1 MRLYQKGFEENA
13 LISVLMFF
21 LLYLILFPQ
30 VPDTSL
36 HPSLQPFVYLPFLF
50 VCLLRVILIFI
61 AQDTPRFQKITSF
74 VVALSAAF
82 WPLFYVLEMYADV
95 AENTLLIIY
104 PIWIIGIASAAAIA
118 LYKRYR
124 LLQIYMAELLIVP
137 SIFSLFNTIPNH
149 LLFGAAFFLLY
160 LYLAYFSKKN
170 YLIYQRLIEETQINE
185 EYVEQLYLS
194 KKSLEQTN
202 KELIEAAAEA
212 REATRAKSEFLANM
226 SHEIR
231 TPMNGIIGAAEL
243 LDGRIKNE
251 ENRSLLKIIS
261 DSATSLLNLI
271 NDILDFSK
279 IEAGKLDIVEEK
291 FNLQEIIESIVDRF
305 AIKAFKQDIELIF
318 YIDDDVPLQ
327 LKGDDARISQV
338 LTNLLGNAVKFTNEG
353 QVFLGVSLEK
363 MSGKTAEIKFT
374 IEDSGIGIKPE
385 KLDFIF
391 ESFTQEDG
399 STSRRFGG
407 TGLGTSISKM
417 LVELMGGRIWATSP
431 NPHNT
436 INDNAG
442 SVFTFIVPVE
452 VCQETAVST
461 LTPKVDDLKKYRA
474 LVVDDNATNLKIMSM
489 MLEGWGINHFV
500 TSDLQEALLKL
511 RDSDFDFIISDF
523 SMPEMD
529 GATFIKQA
537 RQVSRKQ
544 NIKAIVASSDTIHI
558 DQEVTRSQGIDKVI
572 FKPLKQS
579 LLYNSILEVL
589 NISVNEK
596 EDDDA
601 YDDTYIADAD
611 RYSILLAEDNLV
623 NQKIAEA
630 VFNSL
635 GFSIWIA
642 DDGKKAVELA
652 RKGNYDIIFMD
663 YQMPE
668 MNGIEATMAIRELG
682 LTTPI
687 IALTANAMQGDRE
700 MFLESGM
707 NDYMSKP
714 FKIDELIAILKK
726 WLPVT
731 VEE

>member
-1 MRLYQKGFEENA
+1 
-13 LISVLMFF
+13 MFF

-30 VPDTSL
+30 VPDPSQ
-36 HPSLQPFVYLPFLF
+36 HPSLQRSVYLPFLF
-50 VCLLRVILIFI
+50 VCLFRVILIFV
-61 AQDTPRFQKITSF
+61 AHDTPRFRKITTF

-104 PIWIIGIASAAAIA
+104 PIWIIGIAAAAAIA

-170 YLIYQRLIEETQINE
+170 YLIYQRLIEETKINE

-202 KELIEAAAEA
+202 KELIDAAAEA
-212 REATRAKSEFLANM
+212 REATKAKSEFLANM

-243 LDGRIKNE
+243 LQDRIKNE

-291 FNLQEIIESIVDRF
+291 FNLQEVIESIVDRF
-305 AIKAFKQDIELIF
+305 AIKAFEQNIELIF
-318 YIDDDVPLQ
+318 YIDDNVPLQ

-338 LTNLLGNAVKFTNEG
+338 LTNLLGNAVKFTNDG
-353 QVFLGVSLEK
+353 QVFLAVSLEK
-363 MSGKTAEIKFT
+363 MSGKTAEIKFA
-374 IEDSGIGIKPE
+374 IEDSGIGIKSE

-442 SVFTFIVPVE
+442 SVFTFVVPVQ
-452 VCQETAVST
+452 VCKKAAVST
-461 LTPKVDDLKKYRA
+461 VTPKVDDLKKYRA
-474 LVVDDNATNLKIMSM
+474 LVVDDNATNLKILSM
-489 MLEGWGINHFV
+489 MLEGWGVDYFM
-500 TSDLQEALLKL
+500 TSDLQEALQRL
-511 RDSDFDFIISDF
+511 RDSDFDFVISDF

-558 DQEVTRSQGIDKVI
+558 NQEVARSQGIDKVV

-589 NISVNEK
+589 NISVDEK
-596 EDDDA
+596 EDA
-601 YDDTYIADAD
+601 ETKDDTYIADAD

-642 DDGKKAVELA
+642 DDGKKAVELV

-668 MNGIEATMAIRELG
+668 MNGIEATRAIRELG